1 MIRGISLSRR
11 TGVANTR
18 LFSDAPQRRIKHKIP
33 QKKASS
39 LMNELRQEQ
48 KQSMGPIPPFRSGD
62 ALEIT
67 LLPYKTAPEPEVI
80 RGVVLSK
87 VNKGNESNC
96 ILRDVSLGEI
106 IERRVKIH
114 SPLIQDIKILE
125 RAFIHKGDKRVRRA
139 KLYYLRDRDPLVC
152 KVSKR

>member
-1 MIRGISLSRR
+1 
-11 TGVANTR
+11 
-18 LFSDAPQRRIKHKIP
+18 
-33 QKKASS
+33 
-39 LMNELRQEQ
+39 MNELRQEQ
-48 KQSMGPIPPFRSGD
+48 KQRMGPIPPFRSGD